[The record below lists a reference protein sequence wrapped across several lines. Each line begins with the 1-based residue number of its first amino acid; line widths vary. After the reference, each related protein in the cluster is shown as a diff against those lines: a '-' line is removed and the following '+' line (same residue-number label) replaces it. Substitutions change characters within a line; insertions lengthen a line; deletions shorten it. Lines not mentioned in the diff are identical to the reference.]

1 MEDVRNNQP
10 QEPETAT
17 GQNAGQVETAG
28 TQNEAGKVEA
38 GAVENTDKVE
48 TKSFTQAEVD
58 ELIKQRIERERKK
71 FEKTNPQTEVEQ
83 LKAELHKYKTDAE
96 LSKVNVEDEFKE
108 YVAYKVNE
116 KVGDEKDF
124 ATALK
129 EFFEIESNK
138 KYLKSASKP
147 INMPRPENIG
157 TPTSDHINAKYGDV
171 KPLNRGRI

>member
-17 GQNAGQVETAG
+17 GQNAGEVETAG

-48 TKSFTQAEVD
+48 AKPYTQAEIDDIVN
-58 ELIKQRIERERKK
+58 KTVAKERKRY
-71 FEKTNPQTEVEQ
+71 EKINPQSEIEE
-83 LKAELHKYKTDAE
+83 LKAELTKYKNNAE
-96 LSKVNVEDEFKE
+96 LSKFNVEDEFKE
-108 YVAYKVNE
+108 YVEYKAKE
-116 KVGDEKDF
+116 KVGEDKDF

-157 TPTSDHINAKYGDV
+157 TPTSDPILAKYGDI

>member
-1 MEDVRNNQP
+1 MEDVIQP
-10 QEPETAT
+10 QKPETAT
-17 GQNAGQVETAG
+17 GTNAGQVETAG

-71 FEKTNPQTEVEQ
+71 FEKGNPQSEIEE
-83 LKAELHKYKTDAE
+83 LKAELTKYKNNAE
-96 LSKVNVEDEFKE
+96 LSKFNVEDEFRDYVE
-108 YVAYKVNE
+108 YKAKE
-116 KVGDEKDF
+116 KVGEDKDF

-157 TPTSDHINAKYGDV
+157 TPTSDPLLAKYGDV